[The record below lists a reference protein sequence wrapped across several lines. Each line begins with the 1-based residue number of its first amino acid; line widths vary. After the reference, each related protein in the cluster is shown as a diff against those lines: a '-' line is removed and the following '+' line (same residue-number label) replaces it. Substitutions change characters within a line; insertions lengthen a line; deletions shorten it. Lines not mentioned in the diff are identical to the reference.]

1 MSSGTTS
8 AALLATGC
16 PWASEATVSS
26 EGRSQC
32 VRLLR
37 GPRVDASGL
46 HRVVWEAQTDTHP
59 SLHRSACMNLSCAL
73 QPLFDPQR
81 CCYLCL
87 VFGIWLILLFWCLF
101 REHCPKSEF
110 ITTFSP
116 KAFFLKKNKDHLL
129 NDDRMKC
136 ILIAVSLRAAAVE
149 FGLDLRV
156 FTSSSFWGDSSQ
168 IWRTVS
174 WQR

>member
-8 AALLATGC
+8 AALLAAER
-16 PWASEATVSS
+16 PWASGAALSG

-37 GPRVDASGL
+37 GPRAGASGL
-46 HRVVWEAQTDTHP
+46 HRVVCEAQTDTQP
-59 SLHRSACMNLSCAL
+59 SLHRSACTNLYCAS

-81 CCYLCL
+81 CCYPCL
-87 VFGIWLILLFWCLF
+87 VFGIRLILPFWCLF

-110 ITTFSP
+110 ITSFFP

-136 ILIAVSLRAAAVE
+136 VLIAVSLGAAVVA
-149 FGLDLRV
+149 FGLDSSV
-156 FTSSSFWGDSSQ
+156 FTSPSFWGDSSQ
-168 IWRTVS
+168 IRRTAS